1 MTPDFAIQLVRETLM
16 AAFWLAAPVLAVGFA
31 AAVVIS
37 LLQIL
42 TSIQDSTFS
51 TVPRLAA
58 VLVALIVAMPWILQ
72 RAMAYTITLFGDLGR
87 YAR

>member
-1 MTPDFAIQLVRETLM
+1 MTPDFAVQMVRDALM
-16 AAFWLAAPVLAVGFA
+16 MAFWLAIPILAVGFA
-31 AAVVIS
+31 AGVVIS

-42 TSIQDSTFS
+42 TSIQDSAFS

-58 VLVALIVAMPWILQ
+58 VLTALIVMMPWILQ
-72 RAMAYTITLFGDLGR
+72 RAMAYTTTLFGDLGR

>member
-1 MTPDFAIQLVRETLM
+1 MTPDFAVQLVRETLM

-58 VLVALIVAMPWILQ
+58 VLTALIVAMPWMLQ
-72 RAMAYTITLFGDLGR
+72 KAMAYTITLFGDLGR

>member
-1 MTPDFAIQLVRETLM
+1 MTPDSAVQLVRDALM
-16 AAFWLAAPVLAVGFA
+16 VAFWLGVPVLMVGFA
-31 AAVVIS
+31 ASVVIS

-42 TSIQDSTFS
+42 TSIQDATFN

-58 VLVALIVAMPWILQ
+58 VLVALIVSMPWMLQ
-72 RAMAYTITLFGDLGR
+72 KAMTYTTVLFGDLSR

>member
-1 MTPDFAIQLVRETLM
+1 MTPEFAVQLIREALM

-58 VLVALIVAMPWILQ
+58 VLVAMIVAMPWMLQ
-72 RAMAYTITLFGDLGR
+72 KAMAYTTTLFGDLGR

>member
-58 VLVALIVAMPWILQ
+58 VLVALIVAMPWMLQ

>member
-1 MTPDFAIQLVRETLM
+1 MTPDYAVQLVRDALM
-16 AAFWLAAPVLAVGFA
+16 TAFWLGVPILMVGFA
-31 AAVVIS
+31 AAVVVS

-42 TSIQDSTFS
+42 TSIQDSIFS

-58 VLVALIVAMPWILQ
+58 VLTALIFAMPWMLQ
-72 RAMAYTITLFGDLGR
+72 RAMAYTIHLFGDFSR

>member
-1 MTPDFAIQLVRETLM
+1 MTPDYAVQLVREALM
-16 AAFWLAAPVLAVGFA
+16 AAFWLAVPVLAVGFA
-31 AAVVIS
+31 AGVVIS

-42 TSIQDSTFS
+42 TSIQDTTFN

-58 VLVALIVAMPWILQ
+58 VLTALIVAMPWMLQ
-72 RAMAYTITLFGDLGR
+72 RAMAYTITLLGDLSR

>member
-1 MTPDFAIQLVRETLM
+1 MTPDFAVQLVRETLM

-58 VLVALIVAMPWILQ
+58 VLTALIIAMPWMLQ

>member
-1 MTPDFAIQLVRETLM
+1 QLVRDALM
-16 AAFWLAAPVLAVGFA
+16 ATFWLSAPVLAMGFA
-31 AAVVIS
+31 ASVVIS

-42 TSIQDSTFS
+42 TSIQDATFN

-58 VLVALIVAMPWILQ
+58 VLVALIVSMPWMLQ
-72 RAMAYTITLFGDLGR
+72 RAMSYTTTLLGDFSR

>member
-1 MTPDFAIQLVRETLM
+1 MTPDFAVQLVRETLM
-16 AAFWLAAPVLAVGFA
+16 TAFWLAVPVLTVGFA
-31 AAVVIS
+31 AGVVIS

-42 TSIQDSTFS
+42 TSIQDTTFN

-58 VLVALIVAMPWILQ
+58 VLTALIVAMPWMLQ
-72 RAMAYTITLFGDLGR
+72 KAMAYMTTLLGDLSR

>member
-1 MTPDFAIQLVRETLM
+1 MTPDYAVQLVREALM
-16 AAFWLAAPVLAVGFA
+16 AAFWLAIPVLAGGFA

-37 LLQIL
+37 LVQIL

-51 TVPRLAA
+51 TVPRLTA
-58 VLVALIVAMPWILQ
+58 VLAALIVAMPWMLQ

>member
-1 MTPDFAIQLVRETLM
+1 MTPDFAVQLVREALM

-58 VLVALIVAMPWILQ
+58 VLTALIVAMPWMLQ
-72 RAMAYTITLFGDLGR
+72 KAMAYTITLFGDLGR